1 MRSSTTRPPATAAP
15 ARAALLR
22 APGLR
27 HEEGLALPLAMIV
40 ILILSALMLG
50 LAETTTSELSLA
62 LPAHRD
68 IRSIYLAQAAL
79 EHQIYNLKVNKDAG
93 NIALTN
99 YPVTA
104 GQEAWYSTTLT
115 CLLNC
120 ATNFETRRWQIVAT
134 GEIHQ
139 TGGPAVLQNR
149 AIRAVVE
156 IHYRGNGAP
165 PFQQPTNGGVL
176 IMRWE
181 EVYP

>member
-1 MRSSTTRPPATAAP
+1 MRSSTARPPATAAP

-22 APGLR
+22 VPALR
-27 HEEGLALPLAMIV
+27 REDGLALPLAMIV

-68 IRSIYLAQAAL
+68 VRSIYLAQAAL
-79 EHQIYNLKVNKDAG
+79 EHQIYNLKANKNAAA
-93 NIALTN
+93 IALTN
-99 YPVTA
+99 YPVAA

-120 ATNFETRRWQIVAT
+120 ATNFETRTWQIVAT

-156 IHYRGNGAP
+156 IHYGGSGASL
-165 PFQQPTNGGVL
+165 FLQPTKVL
-176 IMRWE
+176 ITRWE

>member
-1 MRSSTTRPPATAAP
+1 MRSSTARPPATAAP
-15 ARAALLR
+15 ARATLLGTPVLHR
-22 APGLR
+22 
-27 HEEGLALPLAMIV
+27 EDGLALPLAMIV

-68 IRSIYLAQAAL
+68 LRATYLAQAAL
-79 EHQIYNLKVNKDAG
+79 EHQIYLLKANKGAAAM
-93 NIALTN
+93 ALTN
-99 YPVTA
+99 YPVTT

-120 ATNFETRRWQIVAT
+120 AANFETRTWQIVAT

-139 TGGPAVLQNR
+139 TGGPAVLQTR

-156 IHYRGNGAP
+156 IHYGGNGAP
-165 PFQQPTNGGVL
+165 PFQQPTKVF
-176 IMRWE
+176 IVRWE

>member
-1 MRSSTTRPPATAAP
+1 MRPPAFLRPASGAAVPGRAAP
-15 ARAALLR
+15 PVAVHSR
-22 APGLR
+22 
-27 HEEGLALPLAMIV
+27 EDGLALPLAMIV

-68 IRSIYLAQAAL
+68 LRSNYLAQAAL
-79 EHQIYNLKVNKDAG
+79 EHQIYLLKANKNAAA
-93 NIALTN
+93 IALTN

-104 GQEAWYSTTLT
+104 GQEYWYSTTLT

-120 ATNFETRRWQIVAT
+120 AANFETRRWQIVAT

-156 IHYRGNGAP
+156 IHYGGGGAT
-165 PFQQPTNGGVL
+165 PFQQPTKVL
-176 IMRWE
+176 ITRWE

>member
-1 MRSSTTRPPATAAP
+1 MRSPTTLRRPSAGSAP
-15 ARAALLR
+15 TWVVALRTSALR
-22 APGLR
+22 R
-27 HEEGLALPLAMIV
+27 EDGLALPLAMIV
-40 ILILSALMLG
+40 ILILSVLMLG

-68 IRSIYLAQAAL
+68 VRSIYLAQAAL
-79 EHQIYNLKVNKDAG
+79 ERQIYLLKANKDAVA
-93 NIALTN
+93 IALTN
-99 YPVTA
+99 YPVTT
-104 GQEAWYSTTLT
+104 GQEAWYRTTLT

-156 IHYRGNGAP
+156 IHYGGSGASL
-165 PFQQPTNGGVL
+165 FLQPTKVL
-176 IMRWE
+176 ITRWE

>member
-1 MRSSTTRPPATAAP
+1 MKSSLPTRPPATAAP

-22 APGLR
+22 ASGLR
-27 HEEGLALPLAMIV
+27 REDGLALPLAMIV
-40 ILILSALMLG
+40 ILILSALTLG
-50 LAETTTSELSLA
+50 LAETTTSDLSLA

-68 IRSIYLAQAAL
+68 VRSIYLAQAAL
-79 EHQIYNLKVNKDAG
+79 EHQIYNLKANKNAG
-93 NIALTN
+93 AIALTN

-120 ATNFETRRWQIVAT
+120 ATNFETRTWQIVAT

-139 TGGPAVLQNR
+139 TGGPAVLQSR

-156 IHYRGNGAP
+156 IHYGGSGAT
-165 PFQQPTNGGVL
+165 PFQQPTKVL
-176 IMRWE
+176 ITRWE